1 MTPTS
6 EIRNDTKSGFY
17 NIVCEIQTQ
26 CRIYH
31 SMSDYHF
38 RISEVILSTNNNRE
52 CDYVDDAD
60 VCELSR
66 FVPEE
71 YEISEDML
79 TFKINMNALVEC
91 LNIFGG
97 SSIPGVTPALKMCYQ
112 GYGSPLILLLEEAGV
127 LTDCKIRTQ
136 EADETLDFNF
146 SNSGVV
152 NKVIMRS
159 ECLREIFSELD
170 MSSDVLE
177 ILMSP
182 DPPYFRFSTF
192 GSFGVNHTDIPRDS
206 DMIETFAC
214 TSTMSQRYKMCLL
227 RPCVKALGAAQKVS
241 VRTDDRGF
249 LCLQFMIK
257 TQDNHICFI
266 EFFCCPDEEIEKS

>member
-1 MTPTS
+1 
-6 EIRNDTKSGFY
+6 
-17 NIVCEIQTQ
+17 
-26 CRIYH
+26 
-31 SMSDYHF
+31 MSL
-38 RISEVILSTNNNRE
+38 ISER
-52 CDYVDDAD
+52 DDD
-60 VCELSR
+60 NQNYELCCKIDNAKNVLHLLKAVNFKDTATVFGSANGLKVTVEESKCVQANA
-66 FVPEE
+66 FIPSEMFQE

-79 TFKINMNALVEC
+79 TFKINLNAFVEC

-112 GYGSPLILLLEEAGV
+112 GYGEPLILLLEEAGV

-159 ECLREIFSELD
+159 ECLRDIFSELD

-182 DPPYFRFSTF
+182 DAPYFRLSTF
-192 GSFGVNHTDIPRDS
+192 GNFGVNHTDISRDS
-206 DMIETFAC
+206 DMVETFAC

-227 RPCVKALGAAQKVS
+227 RPCVKALAAAQKVS
-241 VRTDDRGF
+241 IRTDDRGF
-249 LCLQFMIK
+249 LCFQFMIK

-266 EFFCCPDEEIEKS
+266 EFFCCPDEEIED